1 MKQPLVSIIIPCYN
15 AEKFFL
21 KCYEGIRA
29 QTYQNIEIVVV
40 ENGRNKGV
48 EKIVKSI
55 GDKRIKYF
63 YTEIP
68 NVSNARNLGIRKS
81 NGKYICF
88 VDVDDY
94 LMPKMIETF
103 VNRIKEDNTPVAVC
117 EYFEEYS
124 NGSRIIKEFPWDRQI
139 LNEKEIKDKYIP
151 LLIGYGDGRSI
162 FGAVW
167 RLMIER
173 RVLFANKIAFN
184 SDVSIGEDL
193 LFTLELLLCINKIS
207 LIKLPLYVYQRNSG
221 SLINSYKSDV
231 VSMSKKY
238 HFYMKKC
245 LEKFSTF
252 DLYKENYNVNLLR
265 MYPNAISFAV
275 RSGNIQKSFSDIN
288 KVYEIYMQGDCDL
301 KNNALRLDFR
311 IVLFLL
317 EHKYIKLLYVIF
329 YIKEKIRISKLS
341 NSSNKA

>member
-29 QTYQNIEIVVV
+29 QTYHNIEIVVI
-40 ENGRNKGV
+40 ENGCNKSI
-48 EKIVKSI
+48 EKIAMSI

-63 YTEIP
+63 YTEIA

-81 NGKYICF
+81 KGEYICF

-124 NGSRIIKEFPWDRQI
+124 NGPRIKKEFPWDRQI
-139 LNEKEIKDKYIP
+139 LNEEEIKDKYIP

-173 RVLFANKIAFN
+173 GTLLTNNITFN

-193 LFTLELLLCINKIS
+193 LFTLELLLCVNKIS
-207 LIKLPLYVYQRNSG
+207 LIRTPLYVYQRNSG
-221 SLINSYKSDV
+221 SLINSYKPDIISI
-231 VSMSKKY
+231 SKKY

-245 LEKFSTF
+245 LEKFNTF
-252 DLYKENYNVNLLR
+252 DLYKDNYNVNLLR

-288 KVYEIYMQGDCDL
+288 RVYEIYMQGDCDL
-301 KNNALRLDFR
+301 RHNILRQDFR

-317 EHKYIKLLYVIF
+317 KHKYIKLLYVIF